1 MLRQKNTLLPFGRR
15 LLFALVLTDGGTGR
29 IGDLAPSALRFYK
42 FYLHSFSIMFYT
54 NYTIKVG
61 TLHSPAHIFV
71 LFSIEIQS
79 LIQHPPS
86 YVALPRLNDL
96 SPLKFIF
103 FDRTTIEQSTNLKKA
118 KNEKLHHSSLFIHQS
133 SKILLLYSIFT
144 SKNPV
149 FTGFFVFFSE

>member
-1 MLRQKNTLLPFGRR
+1 MLRQKDTLLPFRRR
-15 LLFALVLTDGGTGR
+15 LLFALVLTDRGTGR
-29 IGDLAPSALRFYK
+29 IGDFAPSALRFYK

-86 YVALPRLNDL
+86 CVAPPRLNDL
-96 SPLKFIF
+96 SPL
-103 FDRTTIEQSTNLKKA
+103 TTIEQSTNLKKV

-133 SKILLLYSIFT
+133 SKIFLRYSIFS

-149 FTGFFVFFSE
+149 FTGVFCVFSE